1 MKLQTLLF
9 CSAFL
14 FLTACGSSDSKPI
27 DSDADGIPD
36 QTDNCLNIANPDQ
49 SDLDDNGQGD
59 LCDDDM
65 DGDGVNNAEDAFP
78 KDVTESVDVDG
89 DGIGDNKDLDLQSS
103 NINSIKMSRLLDNQR
118 AVKVTGGY
126 HGDLQGDYIYPNFG
140 QNVENVGDVNGDGYD
155 DFVIGT
161 EHADFYSPSE
171 KSRFYRLGG
180 IAYLIFGSAETLPT
194 SVDLDSLEGISHV
207 KLRFSDS
214 GRSSGFGS
222 EVEALGD
229 INKDGLDDFFISI
242 ESDFI
247 EEHVGSAFIVFGRNS
262 WIQEADEQGVISKQ
276 KLQEN
281 AVSYQGFQGSHQFGR
296 VVRNIGD
303 VNHDGIV
310 DVALVGVQDRVFSMS
325 NAGELYILFGSDE
338 WKPENAGSVYNI
350 ADLNNDNGLVIS
362 KIHHAEEDEV
372 KKYLG
377 VEVVHTGDFND
388 DGIDDFAF
396 TYRSGPEANEDA
408 GVYVVFG
415 KESNEWADVYTVDTF
430 AQTDFMRIDA
440 LEPDSTK
447 PYWGGWKHMGRELAS
462 GDLNGDGKPDLVVPT
477 IGDISAEGEDPA
489 HPGIV
494 SIYWGDRGDWPTP
507 FDRTKMTDFLGVNLK
522 GAENN
527 LEFGAG
533 VEVVSDWNGDGISEL
548 IVSANRM
555 GETQE
560 ERQNDVYII
569 YGKENWSEMSIG
581 AETANENVLRIQMD
595 GTDSRGVPYLNNI
608 GDINNDGL
616 DDFTVADPA
625 MSSNG
630 LTYNG
635 ELYIIYGFKELYPS
649 QK

>member
-1 MKLQTLLF
+1 MKLEKTRKVF
-9 CSAFL
+9 I
-14 FLTACGSSDSKPI
+14 FLTLAILAACGGRDDSS
-27 DSDADGIPD
+27 
-36 QTDNCLNIANPDQ
+36 N
-49 SDLDDNGQGD
+49 SDL
-59 LCDDDM
+59 
-65 DGDGVNNAEDAFP
+65 DGDGVNNQEDNFP
-78 KDVTESVDVDG
+78 NDPSEWSDVDG
-89 DGIGDNKDLDLQSS
+89 DDIGDNKDLDLQSS
-103 NINSIKMSRLLDNQR
+103 DKHSIKLSRLLETNR
-118 AVKVTGGY
+118 ATKVTGEY
-126 HGDLQGDYIYPNFG
+126 HGYLKDMIIFPNFG
-140 QNVENVGDVNGDGYD
+140 QEIEGLGDVDGDGFN
-155 DFVIGT
+155 DFIIAF
-161 EHADFYSPSE
+161 ERADFNSPSDRE
-171 KSRFYRLGG
+171 MFEPVLGG
-180 IAYLIFGSAETLPT
+180 IGYLIFGSAERLPT
-194 SVDLDSLEGISHV
+194 SINLNQTSSLRHIKFYFDQVNYQS
-207 KLRFSDS
+207 F
-214 GRSSGFGS
+214 GFGS
-222 EVEALGD
+222 EVKMLGD
-229 INKDGLDDFFISI
+229 INGDGY
-242 ESDFI
+242 SDFVLSSDGALVNRNGPGTTSGAGEAYI
-247 EEHVGSAFIVFGRNS
+247 IFGRKNWFDGYGDDS
-262 WIQEADEQGVISKQ
+262 VYTAGELYQASIT
-276 KLQEN
+276 
-281 AVSYQGFQGSHQFGR
+281 YQGRDTSNHQFGR
-296 VVRNIGD
+296 SVENIGD
-303 VNHDGIV
+303 VNNDGFI
-310 DVALVGVQDRVFSMS
+310 DIAVAAVQDTKRFSMQD
-325 NAGELYILFGSDE
+325 AGELYILFGSEE
-338 WKPENAGSVYNI
+338 WKPENAGTTHNI
-350 ADLNNDNGLVIS
+350 VDLNNDNGLVVS
-362 KIHHAEEDEV
+362 KIHHAEEDQV

-377 VEVVHTGDFND
+377 VEVVRTGDFND

-396 TYRSGPEANEDA
+396 TYRSGPEAHEDA

-527 LEFGAG
+527 LELGAG

-630 LTYNG
+630 LEYNG
-635 ELYIIYGFKELYPS
+635 EFYIIYGFKELYPN
-649 QK
+649 QNQ